1 MKRFYLTKSAGII
14 FMLFIMLFS
23 CTQENHN
30 ENNPPNE
37 VATIT
42 VTLIGTDGKEL
53 KVFNANVGEK
63 ILLDTVSVKNL
74 SHWNTKADGTGESY
88 KGAAVFTES
97 VTLYAILLAEKKIT
111 ITFDTNG
118 ADEATPQAIETTS
131 GKSIEL
137 PELGDNFSHWNT
149 KADGTG
155 ESYKGAAV
163 FTESVTLY
171 AILLAEKKITITF
184 DPNGADEATPQAI
197 ETTSGKSIEL
207 PELGDN
213 FSHWN
218 TKADGTGDSYKG
230 AATFTES
237 VTLYAILLAE
247 KKITITFAPNGVT
260 EAAPQAIEAISGKS
274 IELPELGSNF
284 SHWNTKAD
292 GTGEL
297 YKGAAVFTESVT
309 LYAILLAEKEIITI
323 TFEPNGGSGTMEPMK
338 VLPYESLLIPECTF
352 TKENY
357 IFKEWNTKTDGT
369 GSSYYNR
376 SNIRFSAD
384 TTLYA
389 IWAEIEIGFDVKQPD
404 NNEYAHISQEQT
416 ENTVIFKCNQYNSDY
431 DSYTWYIDGEKQNE
445 TSDTFT
451 VDTSKMKA
459 GLYTVM
465 VKVKYNGKYYSDTT
479 TFSVKKQ
486 AGGK

>member
-97 VTLYAILLAEKKIT
+97 VTLYSILLAEKKIT

-155 ESYKGAAV
+155 DSYKGVAV

-184 DPNGADEATPQAI
+184 APNGVAEAAPQAI
-197 ETTSGKSIEL
+197 EAISGKSIEL
-207 PELGDN
+207 PELGSN

-247 KKITITFAPNGVT
+247 KKV
-260 EAAPQAIEAISGKS
+260 
-274 IELPELGSNF
+274 
-284 SHWNTKAD
+284 
-292 GTGEL
+292 
-297 YKGAAVFTESVT
+297 
-309 LYAILLAEKEIITI
+309 ITI

-338 VLPYESLLIPECTF
+338 VLPNESLLIPECTF
-352 TKENY
+352 TPPKENY
-357 IFKEWNTKTDGT
+357 AFIGWSREAN
-369 GSSYYNR
+369 SSYGSYSSGSYEN
-376 SNIRFSAD
+376 FCED

-389 IWAEIEIGFDVKQPD
+389 IWAKIEIGFDVKQPD

-465 VKVKYNGKYYSDTT
+465 VKVKCNGKYYSDTT

>member
-74 SHWNTKADGTGESY
+74 
-88 KGAAVFTES
+88 
-97 VTLYAILLAEKKIT
+97 
-111 ITFDTNG
+111 
-118 ADEATPQAIETTS
+118 
-131 GKSIEL
+131 
-137 PELGDNFSHWNT
+137 
-149 KADGTG
+149 
-155 ESYKGAAV
+155 
-163 FTESVTLY
+163 
-171 AILLAEKKITITF
+171 
-184 DPNGADEATPQAI
+184 
-197 ETTSGKSIEL
+197 
-207 PELGDN
+207 
-213 FSHWN
+213 SHWN